1 MEKKDFRR
9 VKEEV
14 RFALR
19 KKGIQLLKSGK
30 RKMEV
35 AEIIGVLPH
44 TISIWAK
51 KHEVSGA
58 VGLKEKSEGL
68 SRRTKNF

>member
-1 MEKKDFRR
+1 M
-9 VKEEV
+9 
-14 RFALR
+14 ALR

-30 RKMEV
+30 RKKEV

-51 KHEVSGA
+51 KHEVSCA
-58 VGLKEKSEGL
+58 LGLKGKKRGV
-68 SRRTKNF
+68 K